1 MHWAL
6 EFAECPWDGGH
17 GAVAPIVG
25 PHPSQARHL
34 SVDYLCILDC
44 VSLVLTLVYYA
55 FYCAGGGCCRFL
67 QLEFSQV

>member
-1 MHWAL
+1 M
-6 EFAECPWDGGH
+6 
-17 GAVAPIVG
+17 APIVG